1 MKTDALIAA
10 LAQDIQPVRLT
21 PIWRRF
27 AAASLVGAALAG
39 LTVWVV
45 FGVREHLGDAMF
57 AVLAKN
63 AYCLAAVAAAAP
75 LAFALSQPNTR
86 VRNWIAPAILLI
98 VASLSVAGLVVA
110 MSPTEQRLSV
120 WLAGGFPECLRRI
133 PMLAAP
139 VAVALLFVARGLSP
153 TRLTLAGAAVGGLA
167 GAIAAVAYSWF
178 CPVDSVAYVATWYL
192 AAILLCAG
200 LGAILGRWLL
210 RW

>member
-21 PIWRRF
+21 PIWWRF

-39 LTVWVV
+39 LVVWVV
-45 FGVREHLGDAMF
+45 FGVREHLSDAMF
-57 AVLAKN
+57 AVLTKS
-63 AYCLAAVAAAAP
+63 AYGLVAVAIAAP
-75 LAFALSQPNTR
+75 LAYALSQPNTR
-86 VRNWIAPAILLI
+86 IRAWIAPAIVLI
-98 VASLSVAGLVVA
+98 VASLLVAGFVVA
-110 MSPTEQRLSV
+110 MAPTEQRLSV

-133 PMLAAP
+133 PMLATP
-139 VAVALLFVARGLSP
+139 VAVALVFVTRGLTP

-200 LGAILGRWLL
+200 LGAVFGRWLL

>member
-1 MKTDALIAA
+1 MKTDALISA
-10 LAQDIQPVRLT
+10 LAQDIQPVQLT

-39 LTVWVV
+39 LAVWVV
-45 FGVREHLGDAMF
+45 FGVREHLSEVMS
-57 AVLAKN
+57 AVLTKS
-63 AYCLAAVAAAAP
+63 AYCLAAVAVAAP
-75 LAFALSQPNTR
+75 LAYTLSQPNTR
-86 VRNWIAPAILLI
+86 VRGWIGPALLLI
-98 VASLSVAGLVVA
+98 VASLSVAGVIVA
-110 MSPTEQRLSV
+110 TSPAEQRLSV

-153 TRLTLAGAAVGGLA
+153 TRLTLAGAAIGGLA

-200 LGAILGRWLL
+200 LGAALGRWLL

>member
-10 LAQDIQPVRLT
+10 LAQDVQPVRLT

-39 LTVWVV
+39 LVVWVV

-63 AYCLAAVAAAAP
+63 VYCLAAVAAAAP
-75 LAFALSQPNTR
+75 LAYTLSQPNTR
-86 VRNWIAPAILLI
+86 ARNWIAPAILLI

-110 MSPTEQRLSV
+110 MSPAEQRVSV
-120 WLAGGFPECLRRI
+120 WLAGGFPECLHRI

-178 CPVDSVAYVATWYL
+178 CPVDSIAYVATWYL

-200 LGAILGRWLL
+200 LGAVLGRWLL

>member
-10 LAQDIQPVRLT
+10 LAHDIQPIRLT
-21 PIWRRF
+21 PTWRRF
-27 AAASLVGAALAG
+27 AAAGLVGAALAS
-39 LTVWVV
+39 LVVWVV
-45 FGVREHLGDAMF
+45 FGVREHLSDAMF
-57 AVLAKN
+57 AVLTKS
-63 AYCLAAVAAAAP
+63 AYSLVAVAIAAP
-75 LAFALSQPNTR
+75 LAYALSQPNTR
-86 VRNWIAPAILLI
+86 IRAWIAPAIVLI
-98 VASLSVAGLVVA
+98 VASLLVAGFVVA
-110 MSPTEQRLSV
+110 MAPTEQRLSV

-139 VAVALLFVARGLSP
+139 VAVALLFVVRGLTP
-153 TRLTLAGAAVGGLA
+153 TRLTFAGAAVGGLA

-200 LGAILGRWLL
+200 LGAVFGRWLL

>member
-27 AAASLVGAALAG
+27 AAASLVGAALSG
-39 LTVWVV
+39 LVVWIV
-45 FGVREHLGDAMF
+45 FGVREHLSGAMF
-57 AVLAKN
+57 AVLAKSV
-63 AYCLAAVAAAAP
+63 YCLAAVVAAAP
-75 LAFALSQPNTR
+75 LAYALSQPNTR
-86 VRNWIAPAILLI
+86 VRGWIAPALLLI

-200 LGAILGRWLL
+200 LGAVSGRWLL

>member
-1 MKTDALIAA
+1 MKTDALISA

-45 FGVREHLGDAMF
+45 FGVREHLSDAMF
-57 AVLAKN
+57 AVLAKS

-75 LAFALSQPNTR
+75 LAYILSQPNTR
-86 VRNWIAPAILLI
+86 ARNWIVPAILLI
-98 VASLSVAGLVVA
+98 LSSLSVAGLVVA

-139 VAVALLFVARGLSP
+139 VAVALLFVVRGLSP

-178 CPVDSVAYVATWYL
+178 CPVDSIAYVATWYL
-192 AAILLCAG
+192 ASILLCAA
-200 LGAILGRWLL
+200 LGAVFGRWLL